1 MNFVFIGPPGS
12 GKGTQA
18 SRLAKKLGL
27 AHLSTGEILR
37 EAVREKT
44 ELGLKAKDFMN
55 AGELVPD
62 NLIVDLIREIIT
74 SQDLQDGF
82 ILDGF
87 PRTVPQA
94 ESLKRMLDETG
105 VRLDK
110 VVLLKVEDDEIVR
123 RLSGRWFCPSCNTG
137 YNYPLHMPEV
147 VGICDN
153 DNTDLQRRPDDEESV
168 VKKRLAVYKEQT
180 EPIIDFYGKASLLTE
195 INGQNEPDTVFSEI
209 LSVTN

>member
-1 MNFVFIGPPGS
+1 MNMVFIGPPGS

-18 SRLAKKLGL
+18 SRLAKELGL

-37 EAVREKT
+37 EAVKEET
-44 ELGLKAKDFMN
+44 ELGMKAKEFMSS
-55 AGELVPD
+55 GELVPD

-74 SQDLQDGF
+74 SKSMENGF

-87 PRTVPQA
+87 PRTIPQA
-94 ESLKRMLDETG
+94 ESLKLMLDETG
-105 VRLDK
+105 VHLDK
-110 VVLLKVEDDEIVR
+110 VVLLKVDDEEIVR
-123 RLSGRWFCPSCNTG
+123 RLSGRWFCPLCNTG

-153 DNTDLQRRPDDEESV
+153 DNTDLQRRPDDDESV

-180 EPIIDFYGKASLLTE
+180 EPIIDYYGRASILAE
-195 INGQNEPDTVFSEI
+195 INGQNEPDKVFSEL
-209 LSVTN
+209 LSLTN